1 MVTLYFSIFSE
12 GKKPDVRHICPFEC
26 GKLRFLTLNDVSQH
40 MNIMHQVNIKDR
52 SPNNAEIKTAPKN
65 LQEKPIAISHTDLK
79 EKKSESI
86 ITVSDAITVSKN
98 YSKRVKIFRKSALFC
113 GYKAK
118 KCTKLFIFGN
128 HSYTYF
134 SFLFLGNCEY

>member
-1 MVTLYFSIFSE
+1 MITLYFSIFSE

-86 ITVSDAITVSKN
+86 ITISDNITVSKS
-98 YSKRVKIFRKSALFC
+98 YSKRVKFFRKSALFFAVMRP
-113 GYKAK
+113 KM
-118 KCTKLFIFGN
+118 CTKLFI
-128 HSYTYF
+128 
-134 SFLFLGNCEY
+134 

>member
-26 GKLRFLTLNDVSQH
+26 GKLRFLTLHDVSQH
-40 MNIMHQVNIKDR
+40 INIMHQVNIKDR

-86 ITVSDAITVSKN
+86 ITVSDDITVSKN
-98 YSKRVKIFRKSALFC
+98 YSKRVKHFRESALFC

-118 KCTKLFIFGN
+118 NVHKTVLFLGN
-128 HSYTYF
+128 HSYTNY
-134 SFLFLGNCEY
+134 SFF

>member
-1 MVTLYFSIFSE
+1 
-12 GKKPDVRHICPFEC
+12 
-26 GKLRFLTLNDVSQH
+26 
-40 MNIMHQVNIKDR
+40 MHQVNIKDR

-86 ITVSDAITVSKN
+86 ITISDNITVSKN
-98 YSKRVKIFRKSALFC
+98 YSKRVKNFRKSALFC
-113 GYKAK
+113 AQN
-118 KCTKLFIFGN
+118 CSFD

-134 SFLFLGNCEY
+134 SFRLGNCEY

>member
-1 MVTLYFSIFSE
+1 MVTTLYFSIFSE

-40 MNIMHQVNIKDR
+40 INIMHQVNIKDR

-65 LQEKPIAISHTDLK
+65 LQEKPIDISHTDLK

-86 ITVSDAITVSKN
+86 ITISDNITVSKS
-98 YSKRVKIFRKSALFC
+98 YSKRVKIFRKSALF
-113 GYKAK
+113 
-118 KCTKLFIFGN
+118 LR
-128 HSYTYF
+128 
-134 SFLFLGNCEY
+134 L

>member
-1 MVTLYFSIFSE
+1 MVTTLYFSIFSE

-52 SPNNAEIKTAPKN
+52 SPNNAEIKTAPRN
-65 LQEKPIAISHTDLK
+65 LQDKPIAISHTEIK
-79 EKKSESI
+79 QKKSESI
-86 ITVSDAITVSKN
+86 ITVSDDITVSKN
-98 YSKRVKIFRKSALFC
+98 YSKRVKHFRESVLFC

-118 KCTKLFIFGN
+118 NVRKTVHLTTL
-128 HSYTYF
+128 TYI
-134 SFLFLGNCEY
+134 FLFF

>member
-1 MVTLYFSIFSE
+1 MVTLYVSIFSE

-40 MNIMHQVNIKDR
+40 MNIMHQVNIRDR

-65 LQEKPIAISHTDLK
+65 LQEKPIATDFK

-86 ITVSDAITVSKN
+86 ITISDNITVSECLKW
-98 YSKRVKIFRKSALFC
+98 
-113 GYKAK
+113 
-118 KCTKLFIFGN
+118 
-128 HSYTYF
+128 
-134 SFLFLGNCEY
+134 